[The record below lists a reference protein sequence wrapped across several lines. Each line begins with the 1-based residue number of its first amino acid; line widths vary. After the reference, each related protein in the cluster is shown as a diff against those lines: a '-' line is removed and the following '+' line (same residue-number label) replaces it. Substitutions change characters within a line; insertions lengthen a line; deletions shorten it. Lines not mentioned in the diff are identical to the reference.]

1 MSFFFSSAVRS
12 WLGACL
18 VLAAVVL
25 APGAAQAQE
34 KRAFPEQDAG
44 RIREASTVFAKAV
57 VARDMK
63 TLVSQYADD
72 GMLYPPGETMV
83 KGHAAIEACLT
94 ALPPMKDFSLRVLSI
109 EGQGDLA
116 YVQGTYTIVIA
127 PRGGGETVQD
137 SGYFLEVRRRQPD
150 GRWLIA
156 VQMLTPH

>member
-1 MSFFFSSAVRS
+1 MSFGFSSAVRS
-12 WLGACL
+12 TPGACF
-18 VLAAVVL
+18 VLAVALL
-25 APGAAQAQE
+25 APRVANAQE
-34 KRAFPEQDAG
+34 KRPFPEQEAG
-44 RIREASTVFAKAV
+44 RIREASATFAKAV
-57 VARDMK
+57 VARNLK
-63 TLVSQYADD
+63 ILVSHYTDD
-72 GMLYPPGETMV
+72 GVLYPPGETMV

-116 YVQGTYTIVIA
+116 YVQGTYTIVVA
-127 PRGGGETVQD
+127 PRGGGEPAQD